1 MNNLNEQHEMTN
13 RSPTQDAN
21 EVLRTYW
28 ANDEGTI
35 PVPVD
40 PIAIAHKLGIKVYT
54 ADLEAN
60 VSGMLFMW
68 ADKDPEVYLSGSDSY
83 ARQRFTCAHEI
94 GHWRKRIAEGVL
106 DEQHVDLRGTL
117 ASQGTEPSEIYAN
130 RFAAELLMPEVE
142 IRKLVDAGYGTV
154 AIADKL
160 RVSVDAAAFRLKNLK
175 IIA

>member
-1 MNNLNEQHEMTN
+1 MTK
-13 RSPTQDAN
+13 RSPEQDAD

-28 ANDEGTI
+28 AKNQDTI

-40 PIAIAHKLGIKVYT
+40 PISIAHKLGMKVYT
-54 ADLEAN
+54 AELEPN

-68 ADKDPEVYLSGSDSY
+68 ADRDPEIYLSASDSY
-83 ARQRFTCAHEI
+83 PRQRFTCAHEI
-94 GHWRKRIAEGVL
+94 GHWRKRVAEGVL

-117 ASQGTEPSEIYAN
+117 ASRGTEPSEIYAN
-130 RFAAELLMPEVE
+130 QFAAELLMPEVTV
-142 IRKLVDAGYGTV
+142 RKLVDSGYGTV

-175 IIA
+175 ITP